1 MAHPDCSCCTSYPCE
16 KAPDIFSNCWGF
28 SLADGMVAIAPHDWR
43 PDWSKATPEGLEAL
57 RVADARQGLPECN
70 ARWEEAV
77 LSATG
82 DSVYRSNEFEL

>member
-1 MAHPDCSCCTSYPCE
+1 MSHPDCSCCVSYPCE
-16 KAPDIFSNCWGF
+16 KAPDIFQNCWGF
-28 SLADGMVAIAPHDWR
+28 SLAPGKKAIAPPDWR

-57 RVADARQGLPECN
+57 RVADARQGLPECY

-82 DSVYRSNEFEL
+82 DSVYRTNEFEL

>member
-1 MAHPDCSCCTSYPCE
+1 MDHPDCSCCTSYPCE

-28 SLADGMVAIAPHDWR
+28 SLAHGMVAVAPPDWR
-43 PDWSKATPEGLEAL
+43 PDFSQCTAEDIKRLTE
-57 RVADARQGLPECN
+57 ADARQGLPECN

-82 DSVYRSNEFEL
+82 DSVYRTNEFEL